1 MNAED
6 AQNFMRPLGYA
17 RRIHFDEK
25 SLIDP
30 TDIGCQG
37 QKISLGFGAIEFT
50 SDKQGDISTKN
61 LFTSVFLNRV
71 YFSPTNNLFY
81 AMVATTIPST
91 HHAAPFGSTVQT
103 WAAIS
108 PQDMKNTLCANVGG
122 GQTPSPGHPIR
133 RTLSRFIKNLIPPT
147 L

>member
-1 MNAED
+1 MNAEE
-6 AQNFMRPLGYA
+6 AQNFMRPLGYT

-37 QKISLGFGAIEFT
+37 QKISLGVGAIEFT
-50 SDKQGDISTKN
+50 SDKQGDIFTN
-61 LFTSVFLNRV
+61 TLFTAVFLNRV

-81 AMVATTIPST
+81 AMVATTIPSA

-103 WAAIS
+103 WAAIT
-108 PQDMKNTLCANVGG
+108 PQDMENTLSPNVESKRTPNS
-122 GQTPSPGHPIR
+122 GQPIR
-133 RTLSRFIKNLIPPT
+133 RTLSRIINNFIPPT
-147 L
+147 V

>member
-1 MNAED
+1 MNANE
-6 AQNFMRPLGYA
+6 AQDDMRTHGYT
-17 RRIHFDEK
+17 RRIHFEEK
-25 SLIDP
+25 SLTDP

-37 QKISLGFGAIEFT
+37 QKISLGVGAIEFT
-50 SDKQGDISTKN
+50 RERPGDLSTKN

-81 AMVATTIPST
+81 AMVATTIPSI
-91 HHAAPFGSTVQT
+91 HHAARFGSTVQA

-108 PQDMKNTLCANVGG
+108 PQDMKNTLCTNVGSV
-122 GQTPSPGHPIR
+122 PPSSPGHPIR
-133 RTLSRFIKNLIPPT
+133 RTLSLFIKNLTPPT